1 MFING
6 PFNIVRLT
14 NSKKT
19 LLIMFDYHLPVE
31 KQTQCEADEAIDV
44 QMFLH
49 RYFKDAKKDVDFFL
63 EVNPYLLV
71 RGRGEG
77 GFQYTKERGNYI
89 HNIEA
94 WLSRHFEYERNADR
108 VKRSTSYPNVRFHYI
123 DFRGHFSTIEFDVQ
137 NDSVVEFIDHYRENL
152 QEISGLIRSQ
162 ETPEEK
168 RRSIIDA
175 KPGHHDRYVKRHI
188 LGKLLNRYSDER
200 VRDVLV
206 GYIKKEFMRFI
217 KTSLDFSHQKEEEV
231 ARAVS
236 VISVPEDMR
245 NGQGYG
251 VDIDDYEKSITFLKV
266 YGNRLYETWMDV
278 LLRLVDFYFIRRFLD
293 KRYIRDGVLYCGGM
307 HGLHIIMILVK
318 FFGFRIE
325 HAYFSSTSV
334 ARLNKIILGSSGS
347 DPSMLVD
354 LLYPPTL
361 IQCSEFLSK
370 TKV

>member
-14 NSKKT
+14 NGIKT

-31 KQTQCEADEAIDV
+31 KQTQCAADEAIDV

-49 RYFKDAKKDVDFFL
+49 RYFKDAKEDVDFFL

-77 GFQYTKERGNYI
+77 GFRHTKERGNYI
-89 HNIEA
+89 HNVEA
-94 WLSRHFEYERNADR
+94 WLSRHFEYERNSDR

-152 QEISGLIRSQ
+152 NEIGGLIRSQ
-162 ETPEEK
+162 KPPNEK
-168 RRSIIDA
+168 RRSIIVA
-175 KPGHHDRYVKRHI
+175 KPGHHDRYVKKHI
-188 LGKLLNRYSDER
+188 LGKLLNRYSNDG
-200 VRDVLV
+200 VRRTLV
-206 GYIKKEFMRFI
+206 GYIKKEFMQFI
-217 KTSLDFSHQKEEEV
+217 KTSLDFSHQKQKEV
-231 ARAVS
+231 MRAIS
-236 VISVPEDMR
+236 IISVPEDMR

-251 VDIDDYEKSITFLKV
+251 VQTEDYEKAITFLKV
-266 YGNRLYETWMDV
+266 HGHRLYETWMDV

-293 KRYIRDGVLYCGGM
+293 KVYIRNGILYCGGM
-307 HGLHIIMILVK
+307 HGLHIILILVK
-318 FFGFRIE
+318 YFGFRIE
-325 HAYFSSTSV
+325 HAYFASTSV
-334 ARLNKIILGSSGS
+334 SRLNKIIRGSSGN

-361 IQCSEFLSK
+361 IQCSEFQSN